1 MVNLPSPPFSSMQG
15 SIFLFD
21 ISWYQIKR
29 IKMCRHTN
37 LSVRG
42 LQLLQF
48 TAVLI
53 CFETLLFFLFFLR
66 HSWCKDKNPPT
77 RRFYVFPLSEKRST
91 DQMLILHSEKKQ
103 PTILSDNRDA
113 FNNLLRTYLGTFS
126 GTFLQCVS
134 NVTQEGT
141 RQHSH
146 ELTELGS

>member
-1 MVNLPSPPFSSMQG
+1 MQG
-15 SIFLFD
+15 SIFLFR
-21 ISWYQIKR
+21 ISWHQIKR

-53 CFETLLFFLFFLR
+53 CFETLLFLFLFFETLLVQR
-66 HSWCKDKNPPT
+66 SNPDKNTPT

-126 GTFLQCVS
+126 GTFLQCFS